1 MLPDKLAQPLPQQK
15 LCGRNPRLSQSA
27 GSAPAP
33 PGFDGDQCAEGGVG
47 VCAIRDWDRPSFKP
61 RSRPNASAIGN
72 CQAGWAPMSLA
83 SLRPELFGPI
93 VITPDE

>member
-1 MLPDKLAQPLPQQK
+1 MSI
-15 LCGRNPRLSQSA
+15 NPRLSQSA

-47 VCAIRDWDRPSFKP
+47 VCAIRDWDRPSFNP
-61 RSRPNASAIGN
+61 RSRPNASAN
-72 CQAGWAPMSLA
+72 RQQAGWALMILV

-93 VITPDE
+93 VITPNE